1 MPDDED
7 RVDEDR
13 DDEDRFVLPP
23 AEPVPRSTM
32 RRNLVLAVVLALGGG
47 LVALPIGLVLLVV
60 ALLR

>member
-1 MPDDED
+1 MPD
-7 RVDEDR
+7 
-13 DDEDRFVLPP
+13 DDEDRFVPPP

-47 LVALPIGLVLLVV
+47 LVVLPVGAVLLIL